1 MDLTICE
8 PFHAP
13 ETPPAC
19 SAPPIGAPLASFA
32 PASRDRGIQ
41 LPPASG
47 NGVLLYGERDLV
59 PRGDA
64 RRRGG
69 MPGLVNDLLNAGTI
83 EERERLVRGMLH
95 AIGFEW
101 LAYGTTVQM
110 RGTSA
115 PRSFF
120 TSYAHPAWT
129 QRYFRE
135 RYHEIDPRH
144 QDAPCSSL
152 PLVWD
157 LQDVD
162 ASAQTRVAMGKAR
175 RFLDDFRDSGIRSG
189 VFFSLASPV
198 HPNERTVISL
208 MSSSPSRRWIVESV
222 LGQALTLGLSMHE
235 FLSRHMQPDQPQ
247 ADNGLPLSSLQ
258 RDILDC
264 LIRGQSDKEI
274 ASRLQLSLH
283 KVDYHLRQLRRRF
296 SVRNRVQLV
305 NAAVQASAVN

>member
-8 PFHAP
+8 RVHAD
-13 ETPPAC
+13 T
-19 SAPPIGAPLASFA
+19 A
-32 PASRDRGIQ
+32 PAHAGHTITSCNTTAVHIQHRPNVIQ
-41 LPPASG
+41 LPTAHDG
-47 NGVLLYGERDLV
+47 GVLLYGERDLV
-59 PRGDA
+59 PRDDA

-69 MPGLVNDLLNAGTI
+69 VPGLVSDLLNAGTV

-110 RGTSA
+110 RGMSV

-135 RYHEIDPRH
+135 RYHELDPRH

-157 LQDVD
+157 LHDVD
-162 ASAQTRVAMGKAR
+162 ASTQTRVSMGKAR

-235 FLSRHMQPDQPQ
+235 FLSRHVQPELPQ
-247 ADNGLPLSSLQ
+247 SSGVTPLSSLQ

-305 NAAVQASAVN
+305 NAAVQASTMR